1 MSEKNTLHLQKGVQ
15 ILCMVVLGA
24 YFSFHGLNATIYHF
38 KWPQYI
44 ELYFSAAI
52 WLAAVA
58 RLVIKRLYKD
68 RDLWK
73 AVFFALLC
81 VISFFASGYEFL
93 LTLAGVALLLFHANA
108 APVWKMAFW
117 IQLITLVI
125 GVIGVQ
131 TGIIEDLIYIGYTG
145 FRHSF
150 GINYPT
156 DFAAHLVLLI
166 LLLWVVYKDI
176 SNIEILIL
184 SVLTV
189 PFVWKYCIAK
199 CATILLIT
207 FSVLVTYEI
216 LRNCFKENKFVN
228 LIDKVYYCASLLF
241 MPAVTVLS
249 LIATWVYDGTG
260 ILAWINTCLTY
271 RISIGHDVLLDK
283 GLSIFG
289 QHVDMV
295 GYGGTIGT
303 QVGYS
308 FVDCSYVLIGIRYGI
323 LILFA
328 VNILYMLG
336 VSGARKQNSRRVVIA
351 LIIIAMQA
359 IVEHH
364 LMEDWFNVF
373 LLTAV
378 FQDVTH
384 DERTENIPR
393 REWRKHLLIWIGI
406 LFAGAVAAVILPFVY
421 SLLRTFVSLYD
432 ISGWKNQL
440 GCTVVIF
447 VVLSFVA
454 GGIIFVLRAIR
465 DLLAHRKPW
474 LLWLS
479 GFVVI
484 VVILVGAYAGL
495 LRVILNSNEKYDKA
509 MLSEKNILQT
519 LSQRFDG
526 KIYVSDVPA
535 LYKHYFDNISLTMF
549 TPELLDEQKNVVLIL
564 PNYEENRVLLYEG
577 FVYAQISDLHG
588 IYTNSEDAARI
599 LKDQGYEVADFCYAR
614 HYYRTP
620 DMVKYNPDIIV
631 ADDGKVLVR
640 PWLALVDGPGCVF
653 YKGMLNLQMDLTMYD
668 YQDLQ
673 DEVVAVISLCSANDQ
688 TWYEYEVRAENLG
701 EDGSLLLDDNI
712 DISNDIDR
720 MRIQIVPRGETQV
733 KVNEISYQKISNYGW
748 W

>member
-1 MSEKNTLHLQKGVQ
+1 MSEKNTLRLQKGVQ

-108 APVWKMAFW
+108 SAVWKMAFW

-125 GVIGVQ
+125 GIVGVQ
-131 TGIIEDLIYIGYTG
+131 SGIIEDLIYLPYGVV
-145 FRHSF
+145 RHSF

-166 LLLWVVYKDI
+166 LLLWIVYKDV
-176 SNIEILIL
+176 SNLEILIL
-184 SVLTV
+184 ALATDI
-189 PFVWKYCIAK
+189 FVWRYCAAK
-199 CATILLIT
+199 CGAILLMT
-207 FSVLVTYEI
+207 FSLLVLYEM
-216 LRNCFKENKFVN
+216 LYKRFQSGRVMAA
-228 LIDKVYYCASLLF
+228 LDKAYGWLSGLF
-241 MPAVTVLS
+241 MLYVTVLC
-249 LIATWVYDGTG
+249 LIATWIYDGTG
-260 ILAWINTCLTY
+260 ILGWINVRLTN
-271 RISIGHDVLLDK
+271 RIMAGQVVLLER
-283 GLSIFG
+283 GLSLFG
-289 QHVDMV
+289 QHVDMY
-295 GYGGTIGT
+295 GSGGTIGT

-308 FVDCSYVLIGIRYGI
+308 FVDCSYVLVGIRYGVLM
-323 LILFA
+323 LIA
-328 VNILYMLG
+328 VNILYMLA
-336 VSGARKQNSRRVVIA
+336 VSHARKQNARRVVVA

-359 IVEHH
+359 MVEHH

-373 LLTAV
+373 LLTAL

-384 DERTENIPR
+384 DDETENIPVKK
-393 REWRKHLLIWIGI
+393 WKKHLYAWIGI
-406 LFAGAVAAVILPFVY
+406 MGGLFAAAVLLPHVF
-421 SLLRTFVSLYD
+421 SLIRTFVRLYG
-432 ISGWKNQL
+432 ISEWDNQL
-440 GCTVVIF
+440 ACTAVIF
-447 VVLSFVA
+447 IVLCLVALAIVLFCSAVRQFLQHKRIWMGAASGLIAVATVFVSMYMWMSQL
-454 GGIIFVLRAIR
+454 VL
-465 DLLAHRKPW
+465 K
-474 LLWLS
+474 
-479 GFVVI
+479 
-484 VVILVGAYAGL
+484 
-495 LRVILNSNEKYDKA
+495 SNVDYDKA

-519 LSQRFDG
+519 LSQQFDG

-549 TPELLDEQKNVVLIL
+549 TPELLDGQKNIVLIL

-588 IYTNSEDAARI
+588 IYTNSEEAIRI
-599 LKDQGYEVADFCYAR
+599 LKDQGYEVTDFCNAR
-614 HYYRTP
+614 NYYRTQ

-673 DEVVAVISLCSANDQ
+673 DEVVAVISLCSTNDQ
-688 TWYEYEVRAENLG
+688 TWYEYEVRAENLS
-701 EDGSLLLDDNI
+701 EDGALLLDENI

-748 W
+748 